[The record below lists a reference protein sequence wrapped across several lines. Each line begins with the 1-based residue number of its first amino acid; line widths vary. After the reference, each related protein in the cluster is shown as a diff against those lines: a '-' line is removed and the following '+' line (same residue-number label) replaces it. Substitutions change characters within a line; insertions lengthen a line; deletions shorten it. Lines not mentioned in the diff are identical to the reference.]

1 LETRLTREELA
12 LTEPDA
18 APATDDP
25 VRSTASRGTP
35 APRAHGD
42 EESLVDALAVAWT
55 AANLYTDPRT
65 NQAFTRAVEILQN
78 APRRPWAVGVGP
90 GEFRTDQGAVP
101 SDREAAGRLA
111 SSLFAHGVATIVIA
125 GPPTADDLRDLFRVL
140 AAEPAG
146 DDEGVP
152 EALAAEGVTT
162 IALLRHGLLEP
173 DEDAELQE
181 GADERDRT
189 WRVATSVGPEAFVAR
204 LTEAGDPNRAA
215 TQFLEEYLATS
226 ELVDSDDHWGREE
239 VVHAYVDAFFHFPT
253 DYQARLLREF
263 LTERDR
269 AECLMFLDQF
279 AGHELGAIADK
290 APDIHPLLLDYARIA
305 AEQSGARHVELLEF
319 LDGNRDLTPQQMV
332 MNRIATVLRSER
344 ESLESTGPIGRL
356 RNHLPGIRE
365 HRRTAANLMR
375 GLLAVT
381 DDDAAFQRMARMWAH
396 QVAAA
401 IRVEDLAEASVWAV
415 AACDPHGAERDATL
429 RRALTTHLDRDF
441 VIGLTDMLTNPAPAA
456 DVIRGITPLFATDSL
471 VERLGEEQDRSR
483 RKGMIDALA
492 AAAAHDP
499 KPLLKHLDD
508 DRWYVVRNVVV
519 ILGRSGDPR
528 IVGRLRDSLRHP
540 EPRVRRE
547 TLRALFAL
555 QGDASVPTLLS
566 SLDDPD
572 VSVRRSALFLLRSP
586 SDPAIDE
593 ALDARLSGDGE
604 LEEKLKIIDTLA
616 ARSVPTAREV
626 LRRRASVH
634 VALTNTTRILRG
646 AARTALKGET

>member
-1 LETRLTREELA
+1 
-12 LTEPDA
+12 
-18 APATDDP
+18 
-25 VRSTASRGTP
+25 
-35 APRAHGD
+35 
-42 EESLVDALAVAWT
+42 
-55 AANLYTDPRT
+55 
-65 NQAFTRAVEILQN
+65 
-78 APRRPWAVGVGP
+78 
-90 GEFRTDQGAVP
+90 
-101 SDREAAGRLA
+101 
-111 SSLFAHGVATIVIA
+111 
-125 GPPTADDLRDLFRVL
+125 
-140 AAEPAG
+140 
-146 DDEGVP
+146 
-152 EALAAEGVTT
+152 
-162 IALLRHGLLEP
+162 
-173 DEDAELQE
+173 
-181 GADERDRT
+181 
-189 WRVATSVGPEAFVAR
+189 
-204 LTEAGDPNRAA
+204 
-215 TQFLEEYLATS
+215 
-226 ELVDSDDHWGREE
+226 
-239 VVHAYVDAFFHFPT
+239 
-253 DYQARLLREF
+253 
-263 LTERDR
+263 
-269 AECLMFLDQF
+269 
-279 AGHELGAIADK
+279 
-290 APDIHPLLLDYARIA
+290 
-305 AEQSGARHVELLEF
+305 
-319 LDGNRDLTPQQMV
+319 
-332 MNRIATVLRSER
+332 
-344 ESLESTGPIGRL
+344 
-356 RNHLPGIRE
+356 
-365 HRRTAANLMR
+365 
-375 GLLAVT
+375 
-381 DDDAAFQRMARMWAH
+381 
-396 QVAAA
+396 
-401 IRVEDLAEASVWAV
+401 
-415 AACDPHGAERDATL
+415 
-429 RRALTTHLDRDF
+429 
-441 VIGLTDMLTNPAPAA
+441 MLTNPAPAA